1 MLRDVVET
9 DLPIFYEQQLDPTST
24 RMAAFPPRE
33 EWSVFLAHWKTKV
46 LADPANCAQTIVWNE
61 RVAGYIASW
70 SQEER
75 RLIAYWIGREYW
87 GRGIA
92 TARWRSSSATSARAR
107 STRSS
112 RLTTSDRSA
121 CSRSVASCGSAAPRP
136 GLARSTSA
144 STAWASL
151 PRRNLAKPPGAG
163 RQAPQNPEPV
173 FVADAHLDHRF
184 FQITKPRLGARPSLG
199 SLAHLEGDRL
209 TQAEI
214 FDSATAR
221 SAIDAKTGR

>member
-92 TARWRSSSATSARAR
+92 TAALAEFLGYERAR
-107 STRSS
+107 P
-112 RLTTSDRSA
+112 LHA
-121 CSRSVASCGSAAPRP
+121 
-136 GLARSTSA
+136 
-144 STAWASL
+144 
-151 PRRNLAKPPGAG
+151 
-163 RQAPQNPEPV
+163 
-173 FVADAHLDHRF
+173 FVAAHNVGSIRVLEKCGFERIGGATTGPGEVDECLY
-184 FQITKPRLGARPSLG
+184 RLG
-199 SLAHLEGDRL
+199 
-209 TQAEI
+209 
-214 FDSATAR
+214 
-221 SAIDAKTGR
+221 